1 MDNLFWNRFLAM
13 IWVRRDMIGFKNVP
27 IFHFYLCFFSRWNLT
42 AAAGVWN
49 QLELTF
55 GGGKKNPAPPASHTS
70 KAVVASYYYYFATT
84 LSLSPAWTKNAVPPV
99 LPIIKARRL
108 SRAAYVT
115 FHHWIKWVSFQKIK
129 DDILRVLY
137 IKANLKNLWKRGIFN
152 ADLKLK
158 QIVNASKKNSL

>member
-1 MDNLFWNRFLAM
+1 MFRFSIFIYVSFLDETKC
-13 IWVRRDMIGFKNVP
+13 RRF
-27 IFHFYLCFFSRWNLT
+27 LT

-115 FHHWIKWVSFQKIK
+115 FHHWIKWVSSQKIK

-152 ADLKLK
+152 ADLWSCKLK